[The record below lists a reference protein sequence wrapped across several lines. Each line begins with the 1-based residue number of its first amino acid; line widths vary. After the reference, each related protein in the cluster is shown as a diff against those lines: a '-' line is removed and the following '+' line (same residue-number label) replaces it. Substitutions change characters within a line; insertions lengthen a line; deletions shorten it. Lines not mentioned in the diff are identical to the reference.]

1 MNGSDRFNPI
11 VSKFSKVLQWP
22 EKAFSYTDPAIGDGV
37 LPMILRAAFWITVVA
52 VFIPREPDIGY
63 GRPDAPSVVPPKAVA
78 FLAQL
83 LKVPP
88 CTEHAQCA
96 AGLSLA
102 SDFRQVARERLE
114 RAKVD
119 LKASPPPSLSPLY
132 PPH

>member
-1 MNGSDRFNPI
+1 MVCF
-11 VSKFSKVLQWP
+11 
-22 EKAFSYTDPAIGDGV
+22 
-37 LPMILRAAFWITVVA
+37 PMILRAAFWITVVA
-52 VFIPREPDIGY
+52 VFIPREPDVGY

-78 FLAQL
+78 FVAQL
-83 LKVPP
+83 LNLPP
-88 CTEHAQCA
+88 CDEHTHCA

-119 LKASPPPSLSPLY
+119 LKASTPPSLSPLN

>member
-22 EKAFSYTDPAIGDGV
+22 EKTFSYTDPAIGDG
-37 LPMILRAAFWITVVA
+37 LAPMILRAAFWVTVVA

-78 FLAQL
+78 FVAQL
-83 LKVPP
+83 LNLPP
-88 CTEHAQCA
+88 CDEHTHCT

-102 SDFRQVARERLE
+102 SDFRQAARERLE
-114 RAKVD
+114 RAKAV
-119 LKASPPPSLSPLY
+119 LKASPPQNLSHLY